1 MIEHLLMSLFP
12 FLVIAAAISDFF
24 TMKIP
29 NWLNLLIAGLML
41 PMALIAGMP
50 GDQFVWSLAA
60 GALMLVAGF
69 GLFAANAIGGG
80 DAKLFAAAALWIGWN
95 QLLPFALYTALAGG
109 ALAIAMKTWQLVR
122 IEHEV
127 KDVACSSGSSAPI
140 STCLTP
146 WPSPPARSCPT
157 PPPSGCNTC
166 HSVGCR
172 QFYQIAPASV
182 NPNLTIRRQV

>member
-12 FLVIAAAISDFF
+12 FMVIAAAISDFF

-69 GLFAANAIGGG
+69 GLFATNAIGGG

-127 KDVACSSGSSAPI
+127 KDVGWLKRVIRTDLDLPYAVAIATGALMSY
-140 STCLTP
+140 
-146 WPSPPARSCPT
+146 PATFWMQHLS
-157 PPPSGCNTC
+157 
-166 HSVGCR
+166 
-172 QFYQIAPASV
+172 
-182 NPNLTIRRQV
+182 